1 MDRHD
6 ARPHRPSLLSSPGP
20 SPATAS
26 ASGRILANLENRAEP
41 RDASRAR
48 MRLPIWSVIALAAFA
63 IAFGGYW
70 MSRDAVPPAASS
82 PTGAETARDFA
93 EVDETTAAT
102 AMIVDATPQ
111 NATPFSPGE
120 AVRTAADARTLSP
133 LEPPVPVP
141 VRAAARSAK
150 PPAGAREGARARPV
164 APAPVENGEL
174 LATLLRNIEQPAGA
188 TVRGA
193 ATSPMDDF
201 VRQLRTESA
210 RKPGGAAD
218 QVQAML
224 RQCPKA
230 NTAQGLAC
238 RQKVCAGV
246 AGRDPACPALQ

>member
-6 ARPHRPSLLSSPGP
+6 ARPHRPSLLSNPGP

-70 MSRDAVPPAASS
+70 MSRDAVPPAASP
-82 PTGAETARDFA
+82 PTGAETAHDFG
-93 EVDETTAAT
+93 EVGETTAGT
-102 AMIVDATPQ
+102 AVIVDATPQ
-111 NATPFSPGE
+111 DATPFSPSE
-120 AVRTAADARTLSP
+120 TVRTAADERTPSP
-133 LEPPVPVP
+133 FEPAAP
-141 VRAAARSAK
+141 VRAATRSVK
-150 PPAGAREGARARPV
+150 PPAGAREGARARSA
-164 APAPVENGEL
+164 APASVENGEL

-188 TVRGA
+188 TAAGA

-201 VRQLRTESA
+201 VRQLRSESA

-218 QVQAML
+218 RVQAML